1 MMSHETLQ
9 VIWYVLIA
17 ILWIGF
23 FFLEGFDF
31 GVGMLLPFLGKKDE
45 ERRAIINAIGSTWDG
60 NEVWLLTAGG
70 ATFAAFPLWYASM
83 FSGFYL
89 ALFLLL
95 VGLIIRGISFE
106 YRSKDAAPAWRNR
119 FDWMIAIGSFLSALL
134 LGTAFANLA
143 RGVPIDAQGNY
154 VSANGI
160 MTVIGLLNPYG
171 LAGGLATVAVFLL
184 HGANFLS
191 LKLDGK
197 LRERANQFTKTLWI
211 VAVVLYLALGIF
223 TYITGFYARNII
235 DPGIAPIAAIA
246 FLLAAGY
253 FINQKRE
260 GWAFIMVAL
269 NIVFTQVTFF
279 LMMFPNVMISSID
292 PAYNLTVYN
301 ASSSAYT
308 LTVMSIV
315 ALIFVPIV
323 LAYQA
328 WTYYMFRKR
337 ITAKKET
344 LVY

>member
-1 MMSHETLQ
+1 MSYEFLQ
-9 VIWYVLIA
+9 ILWFILIA
-17 ILWIGF
+17 VLWIGF

-45 ERRAIINAIGSTWDG
+45 ERRAIINSIGSVWDG

-70 ATFAAFPLWYASM
+70 ATFAAFPYWYASM

-95 VGLIIRGISFE
+95 IGLIIRGVSFE

-119 FDWMIAIGSFLSALL
+119 FDWMIAIGSFLPALL

-143 RGVPIDAQGNY
+143 RGVPIDVNGNY

-171 LAGGLATVAVFLL
+171 LLGGLATVAVFLL

-191 LKLDGK
+191 LKLEGK
-197 LRERANQFTKTLWI
+197 LRERANAFAKKLWI
-211 VAVVLYLALGIF
+211 GAVVLYLALGVY
-223 TYITGFYARNII
+223 TYFTGFYARNIV
-235 DPGIAPIAAIA
+235 DPGIAPIAAVA

-260 GWAFIMVAL
+260 GWAFILVAL

-279 LMMFPNVMISSID
+279 LMMFPNVMISSLN
-292 PAYNLTVYN
+292 PAWNLTVYN
-301 ASSSAYT
+301 ASSSQYT

-323 LAYQA
+323 LAYQG
-328 WTYYMFRKR
+328 WTYWMFRKR
-337 ITAKKET
+337 ISTDKKS

>member
-1 MMSHETLQ
+1 MSHETLQ

-95 VGLIIRGISFE
+95 VGLIIRGVSFE
-106 YRSKDAAPAWRNR
+106 YRSKDANPAWRSR
-119 FDWMIAIGSFLSALL
+119 FDWMIAIGSFLPALL
-134 LGTAFANLA
+134 LGTAFANLL

-154 VSANGI
+154 TTANGI
-160 MTVIGLLNPYG
+160 MTVLGLLNPFG
-171 LAGGLATVAVFLL
+171 ILGGLTTVAVFLL
-184 HGANFLS
+184 HGANFLG
-191 LKLDGK
+191 LKLEGGLK
-197 LRERANQFTKTLWI
+197 ERADELAKKLWVAAVILYI
-211 VAVVLYLALGIF
+211 VLAIF
-223 TYITGFYARNII
+223 TYVAGYWTRGMVN
-235 DPGIAPIAAIA
+235 PGIVPIAALVS
-246 FLLAAGY
+246 LLAAGY

-260 GWAFIMVAL
+260 GWAFVLVAL
-269 NIVFTQVTFF
+269 NIVFTQAAFF
-279 LMMFPNVMISSID
+279 SIMFPNVMISSID

-328 WTYYMFRKR
+328 WTYWMFRKR
-337 ITAKKET
+337 ISTKKKS